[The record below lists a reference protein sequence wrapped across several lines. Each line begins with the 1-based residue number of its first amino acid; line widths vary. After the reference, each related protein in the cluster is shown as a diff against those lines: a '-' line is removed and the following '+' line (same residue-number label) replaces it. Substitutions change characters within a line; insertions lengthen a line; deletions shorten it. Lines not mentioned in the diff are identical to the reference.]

1 VSAGYDKSDMAS
13 PDLRGDDPIRQRLTA
28 LRNGLLQ
35 LHKTLL
41 DSERST
47 YENDVERVTSSNHML
62 SLLLH
67 DPFFAWLHELSELVV
82 IIDEALDAKEPVT
95 AEDADRFIQQSRKL
109 ISPDEGGNGFAR
121 RYFEALQR
129 DPDVILAHARMRKVL
144 ITLE

>member
-1 VSAGYDKSDMAS
+1 MAW
-13 PDLRGDDPIRQRLTA
+13 PEPLGDPTRQRLTA

-41 DSERST
+41 DSERRT
-47 YENDVERVTSSNHML
+47 YEHDVERVTSSNHML

-82 IIDEALDAKEPVT
+82 IIDEALDAKEPVV

-144 ITLE
+144 TTLERV

>member
-1 VSAGYDKSDMAS
+1 MHMAS
-13 PDLRGDDPIRQRLTA
+13 PDPLGDPIRLRLTA

-41 DSERST
+41 DSERRI

-82 IIDEALDAKEPVT
+82 VIDEAMDAKEPVT
-95 AEDADRFIQQSRKL
+95 IGDANHMVNQSRKL
-109 ISPDEGGNGFAR
+109 ISPDESGNGFAR

-129 DPDVILAHARMRKVL
+129 DPDVILAHARMRKIL
-144 ITLE
+144 ITLG

>member
-1 VSAGYDKSDMAS
+1 MAS
-13 PDLRGDDPIRQRLTA
+13 PDPRGDDPTRQRLTA

-41 DSERST
+41 DSERRT
-47 YENDVERVTSSNHML
+47 YENDVERITSSNHML

-67 DPFFAWLHELSELVV
+67 DPFFAWLHELSQLVV
-82 IIDEALDAKEPVT
+82 IIDEALDAKEPVV

-109 ISPDEGGNGFAR
+109 ISPDESGNGFAR

-144 ITLE
+144 VTLE

>member
-1 VSAGYDKSDMAS
+1 MAS
-13 PDLRGDDPIRQRLTA
+13 SDPRGDDPIRQRLTV

-47 YENDVERVTSSNHML
+47 YENDVERVTSTNHML

-95 AEDADRFIQQSRKL
+95 AEDADRYIQQSRKL
-109 ISPDEGGNGFAR
+109 ITPEETGNGFAR

-144 ITLE
+144 VSLD

>member
-1 VSAGYDKSDMAS
+1 MAW
-13 PDLRGDDPIRQRLTA
+13 PDPLGDPIRQRLTA

-41 DSERST
+41 DSERRT
-47 YENDVERVTSSNHML
+47 YEHDVERVTSSNHML

-82 IIDEALDAKEPVT
+82 VIDEALDAKEEITV
-95 AEDADRFIQQSRKL
+95 EDANHLVQQSRRL
-109 ISPDEGGNGFAR
+109 ISPDESGNGFAR

-144 ITLE
+144 TSLE

>member
-1 VSAGYDKSDMAS
+1 MAS
-13 PDLRGDDPIRQRLTA
+13 PDPLGDPTRQRLTA
-28 LRNGLLQ
+28 LRDGLLQ

-41 DSERST
+41 ESERST

-82 IIDEALDAKEPVT
+82 VIDEAMDAREPVT
-95 AEDADRFIQQSRKL
+95 VEDANNMVQQSRKL
-109 ISPDEGGNGFAR
+109 IIPDENGNGFAR

-129 DPDVILAHARMRKVL
+129 DPEVILAHARMRKIL
-144 ITLE
+144 TALG

>member
-1 VSAGYDKSDMAS
+1 MSAGYDKSNMAS
-13 PDLRGDDPIRQRLTA
+13 PDPRGDDPIRQRLTA

-67 DPFFAWLHELSELVV
+67 DPFFAWLHELSQLVV
-82 IIDEALDAKEPVT
+82 IIDEALDAKEPVV

>member
-1 VSAGYDKSDMAS
+1 MAS
-13 PDLRGDDPIRQRLTA
+13 FDPRGDDLIRQRLTA
-28 LRNGLLQ
+28 LRNGLLH

-82 IIDEALDAKEPVT
+82 IIDEALDAKEPVI

>member
-1 VSAGYDKSDMAS
+1 MSAGYDKSNMAS
-13 PDLRGDDPIRQRLTA
+13 PDPRGDDPIRQRLTA

>member
-1 VSAGYDKSDMAS
+1 MAS
-13 PDLRGDDPIRQRLTA
+13 SDPLGDPTRQRLTA
-28 LRNGLLQ
+28 LRNALLQ

-47 YENDVERVTSSNHML
+47 YEHDVERVTSSNHML

-82 IIDEALDAKEPVT
+82 VIDETLDAREPAT
-95 AEDADRFIQQSRKL
+95 IDDGDRLVQQSRKL
-109 ISPDEGGNGFAR
+109 ISPEETGNGFAR

-144 ITLE
+144 ASLE

>member
-1 VSAGYDKSDMAS
+1 MAS
-13 PDLRGDDPIRQRLTA
+13 SDPRGDDPIRQRLTV

-47 YENDVERVTSSNHML
+47 YENDVERVTSTNHML

-95 AEDADRFIQQSRKL
+95 AEDADRYIQQSRKL
-109 ISPDEGGNGFAR
+109 ITPEETGNGFAR

-144 ITLE
+144 VTLD